1 MARRPL
7 IAIVGA
13 ANAPSQDSADL
24 TPVGLMAQA
33 AACALEETSLTKADI
48 DGLFTASSYYYL
60 PTMTIGE
67 YLQIRPTYSDSTT
80 VGGCSFIAH
89 LRHAARAI
97 AAGDMSVGLIAHA
110 STQRTDGSRF
120 VKSMSESLSYEVPY
134 GPLWPITGYAMMAH
148 RHMHQFGT
156 TPEQLAE
163 VAVAAREWALL
174 NPEARQS
181 KPLTIEDVLSSPMVS
196 SPLHRYDCCL
206 VTNGGGALIV
216 ASPERAPD
224 LCEKP
229 VYVWGA
235 AESHDSRY
243 VSGLPDFVTSP
254 ARVTGPAAL
263 DEAGVTLDDIDVL
276 QIYDSFTIANII
288 TLEDLGFCDKG
299 EGGPFVEGGTIR
311 PGGKLAVN
319 TSGGGLSY
327 RHPGMLGMV
336 LLLEAMAQLRG
347 EAAGRQVAGAASA
360 LVHGLGAIHMS
371 GATAVLGGPGWRP
384 GA

>member
-1 MARRPL
+1 MPARPL
-7 IAIVGA
+7 LAIVGA
-13 ANAPSQDSADL
+13 ANAPSEDSAEF
-24 TPVGLMAQA
+24 TPVGLMAEA
-33 AACALEETSLTKADI
+33 AACALEETSLTKGDI
-48 DGLFTASSYYYL
+48 DGLFSASSYYYL
-60 PTMTIGE
+60 PTMTISE

-80 VGGCSFIAH
+80 IGGCSFISH
-89 LRHAARAI
+89 LRHAGHAI
-97 AAGDMSVGLIAHA
+97 AAGEMSVGLIAHS

-134 GPLWPITGYAMMAH
+134 GPLWPITGYAMMAQ
-148 RHMHQFGT
+148 RHMHRFGT

-174 NPEARQS
+174 NPAARQTR
-181 KPLTIEDVLSSPMVS
+181 PLTIDDVLGSPMVS

-216 ASPERAPD
+216 TSPERAPD

-254 ARVTGPAAL
+254 ASVTGPAAL
-263 DEAGVTLDDIDVL
+263 REAGLPLADIDVF
-276 QIYDSFTIANII
+276 QIYDSFTIANIV

-319 TSGGGLSY
+319 TSGGGLSF

-336 LLLEAMAQLRG
+336 LLLEAIAQLRG
-347 EAAGRQVAGAASA
+347 EAGRRQVPGAGTA

-371 GATAVLGGPGWRP
+371 GATAVLGGPEWRP
-384 GA
+384 GP